1 MSETPAGTIINLQQ
15 SWRLC
20 SQIDSGGFAKV
31 YSAQSEDVESAVVK
45 LVPKHPGA
53 MRELLFV
60 ELDGVS
66 NVVPIIDRGE
76 WDVFWVLV
84 MPRAEKSLRTHLVQI
99 QDRLSALDALP
110 ILVQIAQALVAIE
123 GRGVVHRDIKPEN
136 VLLLENSWC
145 LADFGIA
152 RYAEAT
158 TTPDTL
164 KYAMTAAYAAPE
176 QWRAEQATSATD
188 VYAFGVVAYEL
199 LAGIRPFTGPDYR
212 SQHLEDS
219 VERISGIPTRL
230 HSLIEECLYK
240 SPQARPFPIRLL
252 TRIQSS
258 IQAVSPAASRLQEA
272 NSAAVQRIAE
282 EERQQ
287 SAAMVAAQWKHEL
300 GEAAIHSLQRI
311 MEDLGQQIT
320 DNAPSVRIS
329 GDTLPREWSLNDA
342 TLRVAS
348 VMTEQ
353 VAVSAAPFEV
363 VAYTNIG
370 VHMPQDQI
378 GYSGRSHSLWYC
390 DAQQPGEYRWYETAF
405 MMIFTVGR
413 SLEPFHLAPTDPDA
427 HSALI
432 PGTHTYQVAWPFT
445 AFDKGDEQSFVRRWM
460 EWFAEG
466 AQGQL
471 RRPSPMPENNPSGS
485 WRR

>member
-1 MSETPAGTIINLQQ
+1 
-15 SWRLC
+15 
-20 SQIDSGGFAKV
+20 
-31 YSAQSEDVESAVVK
+31 
-45 LVPKHPGA
+45 

-258 IQAVSPAASRLQEA
+258 IRQYLRPHRDFRRLIPRLFSEERRRNDNSLRQGLRHSGNTNWVKRPSIHCNELWRTWVSRL
-272 NSAAVQRIAE
+272 RTTR
-282 EERQQ
+282 RQ
-287 SAAMVAAQWKHEL
+287 SGSL
-300 GEAAIHSLQRI
+300 AIHFH
-311 MEDLGQQIT
+311 E
-320 DNAPSVRIS
+320 
-329 GDTLPREWSLNDA
+329 
-342 TLRVAS
+342 
-348 VMTEQ
+348 
-353 VAVSAAPFEV
+353 
-363 VAYTNIG
+363 
-370 VHMPQDQI
+370 
-378 GYSGRSHSLWYC
+378 SGR
-390 DAQQPGEYRWYETAF
+390 
-405 MMIFTVGR
+405 
-413 SLEPFHLAPTDPDA
+413 
-427 HSALI
+427 
-432 PGTHTYQVAWPFT
+432 
-445 AFDKGDEQSFVRRWM
+445 
-460 EWFAEG
+460 
-466 AQGQL
+466 
-471 RRPSPMPENNPSGS
+471 
-485 WRR
+485 